1 MRGVSTENHGEE
13 RKEGKKNLC
22 VKKGEMVTEMRG
34 VGTENHGEGKK
45 ESKKSSVK
53 PCVKIVVGGE

>member
-1 MRGVSTENHGEE
+1 VVGDGE
-13 RKEGKKNLC
+13 K
-22 VKKGEMVTEMRG
+22 VTEMRG

-53 PCVKIVVGGE
+53 LCVKIVVGGE